1 MGVAERV
8 RQGVRDTQT
17 DIDLLFH
24 LFMHSLVASYMC
36 PEWKLYIPITLVY
49 QADALTN

>member
-1 MGVAERV
+1 MRV
-8 RQGVRDTQT
+8 RERERERERD
-17 DIDLLFH
+17 INLLFH

-36 PEWKLYIPITLVY
+36 PDWKLYIPITLVY